1 MSAFG
6 EGIVKAAKMFGR
18 GTVHATKEGYDALN
32 MYTKPLHKA
41 ADGVAWGME
50 KTAVGTFKALT
61 KDEEKKFTNF
71 YTGKG
76 ISGFGK
82 VAFPV
87 AGAAIGYGMF
97 VDKTA
102 FGPKPGKVSYNG
114 EPEVMAADGIANTAA
129 PTLGATGNM
138 VFGLHNSRKG

>member
-1 MSAFG
+1 MSLG
-6 EGIVKAAKMFGR
+6 ESVWKAAKMFGK
-18 GTVHATKEGYDALN
+18 GIHEAGNAATYI
-32 MYTKPLHKA
+32 PRKA
-41 ADGVAWGME
+41 AEGVAYGME
-50 KTAVGTFKALT
+50 KGAVGTFKALT
-61 KDEEKKFTNF
+61 KDEERKFTNF

-76 ISGFGK
+76 ISGLGK

-102 FGPKPGKVSYNG
+102 FGPKPGAVNYTG
-114 EPEVMAADGIANTAA
+114 EPEVMAADGVANTQA

-138 VFGLHNSRKG
+138 VFGLHNARKG